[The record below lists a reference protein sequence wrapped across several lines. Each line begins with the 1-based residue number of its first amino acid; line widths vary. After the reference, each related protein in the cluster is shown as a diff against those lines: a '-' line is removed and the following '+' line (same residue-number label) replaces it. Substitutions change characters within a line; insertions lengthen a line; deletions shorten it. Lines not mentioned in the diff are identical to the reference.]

1 MFFCR
6 SISIIAFL
14 GISLLTLQQ
23 SALASH
29 LVVQAGAGIGVKDK
43 CNKPQKKKENK
54 KNKKKKMT
62 PGSSNDCHSQRHKNN
77 SQVDVNHS
85 VYGGVI
91 AWADRPFGG
100 SVVAWAD
107 RPFGGSVVAWSQP
120 RCNNINIV
128 THATQ
133 ISWPVIP
140 GYWSPTDPQTLSG
153 NTMTSQT
160 PNTMTLKQRRMPSR
174 TRSNAP
180 HSGNVHWVNQSPQT
194 EQTTSLADA
203 RPRVWCIKHA
213 SRTCGCYSPS
223 PKTTDQVQMAST
235 QSVQP

>member
-1 MFFCR
+1 
-6 SISIIAFL
+6 
-14 GISLLTLQQ
+14 
-23 SALASH
+23 
-29 LVVQAGAGIGVKDK
+29 
-43 CNKPQKKKENK
+43 
-54 KNKKKKMT
+54 MT

-91 AWADRPFGG
+91 
-100 SVVAWAD
+100 AWAD